1 MKQQPKG
8 SLADQLKAQLG
19 LGQDY
24 EPAEDSDGTSSDGAS
39 ETTESVS
46 SASSSSSAMRSL
58 ADALKGVKLIAS
70 IEKKGRAGKQV
81 TLVQGF
87 TALDTDDY
95 VFPDEEIEPLAHLLK
110 TRLGV
115 GGTVKDGEIIIQGD
129 HREKIV
135 QILKAEGFNAK
146 RGN

>member
-19 LGQDY
+19 LEQDY
-24 EPAEDSDGTSSDGAS
+24 EQAEDAASASDSAVSGAS
-39 ETTESVS
+39 
-46 SASSSSSAMRSL
+46 APSSSSAMRSL

-129 HREKIV
+129 HRDKIV

>member
-24 EPAEDSDGTSSDGAS
+24 EPAEDAASASDSAASGAS
-39 ETTESVS
+39 
-46 SASSSSSAMRSL
+46 APSSSSAMRSL

-129 HREKIV
+129 HRDKIV